1 MKKQFFRV
9 KQLADQT
16 FLKAEKSEIFNHEE
30 LQIADQKVE
39 FLRGAVS
46 SITKKIAPNGPT
58 VDPEKLLKKTVEY
71 QLGTTF
77 IEESKQS
84 RDCPLIHVIL
94 KECGAVEQQLAR
106 DYSDHELKVEELV
119 YAPLQNVLE
128 NDFPNILK
136 HKHNLK
142 KYCLDKDSASNRYQ
156 ASGKDTLREDME
168 EADTKVE
175 QSRDALAI
183 EMFNVLAKENEISEY
198 ILQMLKVQRSHH
210 ESALKNLQSVI
221 PLLEKIIGDSAVR
234 KVFGTSLKEHLR
246 ITNKRI
252 AYPLEICISA
262 LTEYGMSEEGL
273 FRVAASTSKVK
284 RLKASIDSGCFS
296 HLIPE
301 YRDVHILSSL
311 LKLYL
316 RELPEPL
323 LTYHLHKDWLD
334 AGQVPESHRLEV
346 VRDIIQR
353 LPQEN
358 RDNLAYLF
366 QFLSKL
372 AKHPENK
379 MTASNIAIV
388 LSPNLLWN
396 KHENLNVNIGN
407 CVTVNILVELMV
419 KESDNLFPED
429 ASKLVS
435 FLDIFQDEDTSSN
448 FKASNPN
455 LDHIMDSPKPNQR
468 KKKSAPVPPISRI
481 DKVDSTPKAVPTSPK
496 NLIKSDE
503 IKVIHNPPIQQSPP
517 HQQQPTPHQ
526 QQQPAHQQQPHQQQL
541 PPHQQPPPSVATNN
555 SHTHPFKIKP
565 EEAPPKIPQAAAHN
579 NPGKDKE
586 TSTAK
591 LVQVKSHPSTLPR
604 PNDVNKKPPSPS
616 TKDGVS
622 QTIHKSDRATMTE
635 GVNSAKPPTAAQN
648 KTTEQKFSSS
658 IYHKVSTPT
667 VIPDNKPAEDAEE
680 IPIRRKDPSMK
691 PEIPAR
697 PSSLRTTAQC
707 SVYNVANKQQP
718 SYINIQGKQEI
729 YQPGHDNKIAD
740 KERFLGHR
748 AEDRDSNHNSDG
760 TNNRTL
766 SGDHLDSEV
775 QIDMVKSA
783 DSIEKSNEICDRKN
797 ANQKSSHTRARSDGG
812 IIDLNKTVMNTGTVG
827 RNLSKPTQPPPPP
840 PDLS

>member
-39 FLRGAVS
+39 FLRGALS
-46 SITKKIAPNGPT
+46 AITKKIAPNGPT
-58 VDPEKLLKKTVEY
+58 IDVEKLLKKTIEY

-77 IEESKQS
+77 MEESKQC
-84 RDCPLIHVIL
+84 RECPLFQIIL
-94 KECGAVEQQLAR
+94 RECGQVEQQLAR
-106 DYSDHELKVEELV
+106 DYADHELKVEELV

-136 HKHNLK
+136 HKHNLR

-156 ASGKDTLREDME
+156 ASGKETLREDME

-175 QSRDALAI
+175 QSRDALAT
-183 EMFNVLAKENEISEY
+183 EMFSVLGKENEISEY
-198 ILQMLKVQRSHH
+198 ILQLLKVQRSYH
-210 ESALKNLQSVI
+210 ESALKNLQALI
-221 PLLEKIIGDSAVR
+221 PQLEKRIGDSPVR
-234 KVFGTSLKEHLR
+234 RVFGTSLKEHLR
-246 ITNKRI
+246 ITNKRL

-296 HLIPE
+296 VLIPE
-301 YRDVHILSSL
+301 YRDVHILASL

-334 AGQVPESHRLEV
+334 AVQVPEIYRLEV
-346 VRDIIQR
+346 VKEIVAK

-358 RDNLAYLF
+358 QDNLAYLF

-407 CVTVNILVELMV
+407 CVTVNILVELLI
-419 KESDNLFPED
+419 KESDQLFPDD
-429 ASKLVS
+429 ASKYVS
-435 FLDIFQDEDTSSN
+435 LMEIFQEEDNSNN
-448 FKASNPN
+448 FKASNSN
-455 LDHIMDSPKPNQR
+455 LDSSWMDSPKPNQR
-468 KKKSAPVPPISRI
+468 KKKSAPVPPITNSKTVEGSSKLI
-481 DKVDSTPKAVPTSPK
+481 PASPK
-496 NLIKSDE
+496 NLSKHEDVHISAPQLNSAPSTQ
-503 IKVIHNPPIQQSPP
+503 VIRTEESFQQV
-517 HQQQPTPHQ
+517 
-526 QQQPAHQQQPHQQQL
+526 PASQ
-541 PPHQQPPPSVATNN
+541 N
-555 SHTHPFKIKP
+555 SLKETKP
-565 EEAPPKIPQAAAHN
+565 EAAPR
-579 NPGKDKE
+579 
-586 TSTAK
+586 SL
-591 LVQVKSHPSTLPR
+591 LVKTTYPSTLPR
-604 PNDVNKKPPSPS
+604 PNDAHKKVSS
-616 TKDGVS
+616 TKDGIS
-622 QTIHKSDRATMTE
+622 QTTHKFDRGTMTE
-635 GVNSAKPPTAAQN
+635 GANQPTN
-648 KTTEQKFSSS
+648 KAVDQKYTSS
-658 IYHKVSTPT
+658 IYHKVNPT
-667 VIPDNKPAEDAEE
+667 VIPDNKFEDTDEVQ
-680 IPIRRKDPSMK
+680 IRRAEPSAK

-718 SYINIQGKQEI
+718 AYINIQGKTDTF
-729 YQPGHDNKIAD
+729 QPGHDNKIAD
-740 KERFLGHR
+740 KERFLGHKS
-748 AEDRDSNHNSDG
+748 ENRDSNHNSDNDSR
-760 TNNRTL
+760 TN
-766 SGDHLDSEV
+766 SENSRNSLE
-775 QIDMVKSA
+775 IHKNEMVKSVN
-783 DSIEKSNEICDRKN
+783 SIEKTSDNCDMNN
-797 ANQKSSHTRARSDGG
+797 ANQNIQKSSHTRARSDGG
-812 IIDLNKTVMNTGTVG
+812 VIDLNRSVGLGTQG

-840 PDLS
+840 PDLVG